1 MGTRSELNELTNH
14 PSGTGNSESDEH
26 TSWNIPQV
34 CACYLW
40 AVVRCGLHSD
50 DDLVLQRMRNF
61 ITSKQN
67 LRVLQQ
73 LTDHTHTHTQRKSF
87 DWWTD
92 CKDEQISVNDVCAA
106 HRKNI

>member
-1 MGTRSELNELTNH
+1 MHITQWEHANH

-73 LTDHTHTHTQRKSF
+73 LTDHTHTHTQKV
-87 DWWTD
+87 
-92 CKDEQISVNDVCAA
+92 I
-106 HRKNI
+106 